1 MTTQALF
8 TSQRQYF
15 LDGHTRSISKRREAL
30 LHFADVIRQHEA
42 DIMEALRLDLG
53 KSDTEAYTTEIGFVL
68 HEARF
73 LAKRLHRYAKPRK
86 VKTAMTHVGSRG
98 IIMPEPYGTT
108 LIIAP
113 WNYPFQ
119 LAAAP
124 LLGAIAAGNTAII
137 KPSELTPHTSSL
149 LARMIQ
155 QAFDPQLAV
164 VIEGGVETSQEL
176 LALPFD
182 YIFFTG
188 SVAVGRIVMEA
199 AAKQL
204 IPLTLELGGKSPC
217 IVHHDASIE
226 LAAKR
231 IAFGKWTNA
240 GQTCV
245 APDYV
250 YVHRSK
256 RDELV
261 NALQQAVISFYG
273 RTPLDSPDY
282 PSIVSE
288 RHLERL
294 SRFLQEGTIAF
305 GGQQLPSE
313 RRLAPTVLTDITWDM
328 PIMQEEIFG
337 PLLPILVYDD
347 LEEVIKAVQARPKPL
362 ALYLFTNNTAVK
374 DRVLTSL
381 SFGGGCVN
389 DTLMHLATPY
399 LPFGGVGESGMGAY
413 HGRYSFDTFS
423 HQKSVLHQTTVF
435 DLALRYPGAKNSL
448 KWMKKLLK

>member
-1 MTTQALF
+1 MTTQDIF
-8 TSQRQYF
+8 QSQKQYF
-15 LDGHTRSISKRREAL
+15 LDGHTRCTAKRRQAL
-30 LHFADVIRQHEA
+30 LTFAEVINQHEA

-53 KSDTEAYTTEIGFVL
+53 KSNTEAYTTEIGFVL

-86 VKTAMTHVGSRG
+86 VKTAVTHVGSRG

-124 LLGAIAAGNTAII
+124 LIGAIAAGNTAII

-149 LARMIQ
+149 LVRLIQ
-155 QAFDPQLAV
+155 QSFDPQLV
-164 VIEGGVETSQEL
+164 SVIEGGIETSQEL

-199 AAKQL
+199 ASKQL

-217 IVHHDASIE
+217 IVHQDANIE
-226 LAAKR
+226 LTAKR

-256 RDELV
+256 QEELV
-261 NALQQAVISFYG
+261 NALKQAVIAFYG
-273 RTPLDSPDY
+273 RTPIDSPDY

-288 RHLERL
+288 KHLARL
-294 SRFLQEGTIAF
+294 GRFLQEGTIAF
-305 GGQQLPSE
+305 GGEQLPAE
-313 RRLAPTVLTDITWDM
+313 RRMAPTVLTNITWDM

-347 LEEVIKAVQARPKPL
+347 LSEVIQAVQQRPKPL
-362 ALYLFTNNTAVK
+362 ALYLFTNNNAVK
-374 DRVLTSL
+374 DTMLTSL

-423 HQKSVLHQTTVF
+423 HQKSILHQTTLF
-435 DLALRYPGAKNSL
+435 DIALRYPGAKNSL